1 MGLFDRFKKQDCEIC
16 GKEVGMFGYKK
27 LEDGEICKDCVKL
40 LSPWFSDR
48 RHSTVESIKA
58 QIAYRE
64 ENKKAVAAF
73 KATKV
78 IGKTVKVHIDETAGK
93 FMVVRTNDIAAENPD
108 VIDISAVTG
117 CEADIRET
125 TQEIMRTVDGKQES
139 YDPPRYKYLYDFDMI
154 ITVNHPYFD
163 EIRYNLSPFQ
173 VTINPNS
180 GFGLMSRS
188 INPRSNREY
197 MEYENMG
204 EEIRNALLKPPVAR
218 GGAVDPIDKL
228 IGQIRRAPN
237 RESLKMLEETAVR
250 MSMVS
255 PREGLDQEI
264 VNAAAEA
271 MVRLDHEEA
280 GLPYRPL
287 SENPA
292 PAEPT
297 AGGPKFC
304 PECGAATEG
313 GKFCPECGTKLF

>member
-1 MGLFDRFKKQDCEIC
+1 MGLFDRLKKQDCEIC
-16 GKEVGMFGYKK
+16 GKEVGILGYKK

-73 KATKV
+73 KASKV
-78 IGKTVKVHIDETAGK
+78 IGKTTKVHIDEAAGK
-93 FMVVRTNDIAAENPD
+93 FMVVRTADIAAENPD

-117 CEADIRET
+117 CELDIRET
-125 TQEIMRTVDGKQES
+125 TQEIKQTVDGKQES
-139 YDPPRYKYLYDFDMI
+139 YNPPRFKYLYDFDVV

-163 EIRYNLSPFQ
+163 EIRYNLSPGY
-173 VTINPNS
+173 VTVDPYS
-180 GFGLMSRS
+180 GFGLMTRS
-188 INPRSNREY
+188 VNPRSNREY

-204 EEIRNALLKPPVAR
+204 DEIRNALLNPTVAR
-218 GGAVDPIDKL
+218 GGAVDSMDKL
-228 IGQIRRAPN
+228 IDQIRRAPD
-237 RESLKMLEETAVR
+237 RETLKMLEETAVR

-255 PREGLDQEI
+255 PREGLNQEI
-264 VNAAAEA
+264 AKAAAEA

-287 SENPA
+287 SENTA
-292 PAEPT
+292 PAAPT

-304 PECGAATEG
+304 PECGAATQG
-313 GKFCPECGTKLF
+313 GKFCPECGNKLF

>member
-1 MGLFDRFKKQDCEIC
+1 MGLFNIFKKKDCEIC

-40 LSPWFSDR
+40 LSPWFSER

-73 KATKV
+73 KASKI
-78 IGKTVKVHIDETAGK
+78 IGKTTKVHIDEAARK
-93 FMVVRTNDIAAENPD
+93 FMVVRTTDLEKENPD

-117 CEADIRET
+117 CEMDIRET
-125 TQEIMRTVDGKQES
+125 TQEIKQTVDGRQES
-139 YDPPRYKYLYDFDMI
+139 YNPPRFKYLYDFDMV

-163 EIRYNLSPFQ
+163 EIRYNLSPGY
-173 VTINPNS
+173 VTVNPYS
-180 GFGLMSRS
+180 GFSLMSRS
-188 INPRSNREY
+188 LNPRANREY

-204 EEIRNALLKPPVAR
+204 VEIRNALLNPTPVR
-218 GGAVDPIDKL
+218 GSAEDPIDKL
-228 IGQIRRAPN
+228 IDQIRRAPD
-237 RESLKMLEETAVR
+237 REVLKMLEETAVG

-255 PREGLDQEI
+255 PREGLNQEI
-264 VNAAAEA
+264 AEAAAEA

-287 SENPA
+287 SENAA
-292 PAEPT
+292 PAAPT

-304 PECGAATEG
+304 PECGAPTEG
-313 GKFCPECGTKLF
+313 GKFCQHCGSKLF